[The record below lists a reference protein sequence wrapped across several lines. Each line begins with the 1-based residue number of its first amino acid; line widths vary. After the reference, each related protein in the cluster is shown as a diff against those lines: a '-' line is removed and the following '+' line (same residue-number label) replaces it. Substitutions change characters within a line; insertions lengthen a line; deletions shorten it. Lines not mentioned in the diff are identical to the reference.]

1 MPLESESSK
10 RGFPALAALLGL
22 PLAKCLLHIIFAPGY
37 GYFRDEFY
45 YFTCTDHLA
54 WGYVDHPPLSVLLL
68 WIVRLTLG
76 DSLLAIRLL
85 PAIAGALTVLLT
97 GLIASELGG
106 GRLAQTLAM
115 LCTLIAPE
123 YLSIDGV
130 YSMNPFDVLIW
141 TLSAYVLVRVLKED
155 HLGWWLA
162 LGVVLGLG
170 LLNKISVLW
179 LGFGLAAGL
188 VLARRELLR
197 RPGPWMA
204 AGVAALLFLPHVLWQ
219 IREGWP
225 TLEFIRNA
233 TGEKM
238 AAIGPVDFTLSQVL
252 NQHPLTF
259 PVWLAGLV
267 FLLSTRA
274 GRSFRPLGIIYV
286 AVFLL
291 LIVNQKSRTGYLAPA
306 YSFLFAAGSVA
317 IGRVIEERRWRV
329 VSIAVLTALVIGG
342 LLTAP
347 LALPIL
353 PVESYIAY
361 AQALGEKPSTEE
373 KKEVGALPQFFADM
387 KGWEEMVGVV
397 ARIYRSLPAEEQAKV
412 GIFTSN
418 YGEAG
423 AIDLLGRPYGLPRA
437 LSGHNNY
444 WLWGPRGYSGELM
457 IMLTPSRARL
467 EERFESVQQ
476 VGTIECGHC
485 MPYENHRPV
494 FLCRRSR
501 VPLPELWPRLK
512 HYD

>member
-1 MPLESESSK
+1 MPLERESSK
-10 RGFPALAALLGL
+10 LRPPAIAALLGL

-45 YFTCTDHLA
+45 YLACTDHLA

-68 WIVRLTLG
+68 WIVRQTLG
-76 DSLLAIRLL
+76 DSLFAIRLL

-97 GLIASELGG
+97 GLIARQLGG
-106 GRLAQTLAM
+106 GRFAQTLAM

-123 YLSIDGV
+123 YLSIDSV
-130 YSMNPFDVLIW
+130 YSMNSFNVLIW
-141 TLSAYVLVRVLKED
+141 TVSAYALVRVLKDD
-155 HLGWWLA
+155 HPRWWLA

-204 AGVAALLFLPHVLWQ
+204 GGVAALLFLPHVVWQ

-225 TLEFIRNA
+225 TIEFIRNA

-238 AAIGPVDFTLSQVL
+238 AAIAPMAFTVSQIL
-252 NQHPLTF
+252 NQHPLTL

-267 FLLSTRA
+267 FLLSTRQ
-274 GRSFRPLGIIYV
+274 GRPFRPLGISYV

-291 LIVNQKSRTGYLAPA
+291 LVVNQKSRTGYLAPA
-306 YSFLFAAGSVA
+306 YSTLFAAGGVA
-317 IGRVIEERRWRV
+317 VGRVIEERRWRV
-329 VSIAVLTALVIGG
+329 VPRMLLITLFLGG
-342 LLTAP
+342 VLTAP

-353 PVESYIAY
+353 PVQRYIAY
-361 AQALGEKPSTEE
+361 AQALGESPSTEE

-387 KGWEEMVGVV
+387 QGWEDMVAVV
-397 ARIYRSLPAEEQAKV
+397 ASAYRSLPAEEQAKV
-412 GIFTSN
+412 GIFASN

-423 AIDLLGRPYGLPRA
+423 AIDLLGRRYSLPSVI
-437 LSGHNNY
+437 SGHNNY

-457 IMLTPSRARL
+457 IMLTPSRTRL

-476 VGTIECGHC
+476 MGTIECGHC

-494 FLCRRSR
+494 FLCRRAR
-501 VPLPELWPRLK
+501 VSLPELWPRLK

>member
-1 MPLESESSK
+1 MK
-10 RGFPALAALLGL
+10 VGRPALAALLGL
-22 PLAKCLLHIIFAPGY
+22 PLAKGLLHIAFANGY

-45 YFTCTDHLA
+45 YLACTDHLA

-97 GLIASELGG
+97 GLIAHELGG
-106 GRLAQTLAM
+106 GRFAQTLAM

-123 YLSIDGV
+123 YLSLDSF
-130 YSMNPFDVLIW
+130 YSMNTFDVLIW
-141 TLSAYVLVRVLKED
+141 TGSAYVLVRVLKDD
-155 HLGWWLA
+155 HLGGWLA

-188 VLARRELLR
+188 LLSRRDLLR
-197 RPGPWMA
+197 RLGPWMA
-204 AGVAALLFLPHVLWQ
+204 GSVAVLLFLPHVLWQ

-238 AAIGPVDFTLSQVL
+238 AAIGPLAFTASQIL
-252 NQHPLTF
+252 NQHPLTL
-259 PVWLAGLV
+259 PVWLAGLL
-267 FLLSTRA
+267 FLLFTRA
-274 GRSFRPLGIIYV
+274 GRPFRPLGIIYV

-291 LIVNQKSRTGYLAPA
+291 LVVNQKSRTGYLAPA
-306 YSFLFAAGSVA
+306 YSTLFAAGGVA
-317 IGRVIEERRWRV
+317 IGGFVEEREWR
-329 VSIAVLTALVIGG
+329 AVPLAALAALLIGG

-387 KGWEEMVGVV
+387 QGWERMVAVV
-397 ARIYRSLPAEEQAKV
+397 ERAYRALPPADQAKV
-412 GIFTSN
+412 GIFASN

-423 AIDLLGRPYGLPRA
+423 AIDLLGRPYALPRA
-437 LSGHNNY
+437 ISCHNNY

-457 IMLTPSRARL
+457 IMLTPSRSRL

-494 FLCRRSR
+494 FLCRRAR
-501 VPLPELWPRLK
+501 VSLPELWPRLK